1 MTRANDVTTPVVAN
15 KNSPNWLLLNRS
27 DQICNNLTGVKLIN
41 FTFKK
46 KIVQIIILLKKISF
60 YFTIIILIP
69 IFAKISSIY

>member
-46 KIVQIIILLKKISF
+46 KLSKL
-60 YFTIIILIP
+60 
-69 IFAKISSIY
+69 SSS